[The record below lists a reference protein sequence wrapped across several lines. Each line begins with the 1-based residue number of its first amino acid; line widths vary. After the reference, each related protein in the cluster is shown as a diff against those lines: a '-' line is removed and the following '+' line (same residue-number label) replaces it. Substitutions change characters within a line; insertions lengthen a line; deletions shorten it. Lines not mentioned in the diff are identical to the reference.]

1 MGRETAIKTRCAAD
15 AQAATQPALLSISAG
30 SLAGADAFLT
40 LPASG
45 EVRPNPSREDV
56 SQDRGATA
64 AASAIIYF
72 AHEAIDVEFLHRR
85 DVIGATATDRL
96 PRTAACRGK
105 HFAGSTFWGGG
116 RGGGGATSH
125 HWKRRYGLKGALV
138 GRRPGVGVGGV
149 TRRQGGGASQ
159 RKVGCSRPH
168 DAAPPLLPPRLLGF
182 KGAGKDECGG
192 PFGPTPVC
200 RNSGRTSACASMPG
214 EREASRR
221 QLFEWSR
228 AREGRTQRLGSRS
241 SPEAPAVQI
250 GAQPRTRVSS
260 DTKGKSSSPRSMRWS
275 AIFGKKLS
283 LRSMR
288 WSEMV
293 CDPWSEMVCGSW
305 KIS

>member
-192 PFGPTPVC
+192 PFGPTPA
-200 RNSGRTSACASMPG
+200 TM
-214 EREASRR
+214 ASRSYESANAGLQEFR
-221 QLFEWSR
+221 ANVSMRVHAGGTRGLSAPTLRMEPR
-228 AREGRTQRLGSRS
+228 AR
-241 SPEAPAVQI
+241 
-250 GAQPRTRVSS
+250 
-260 DTKGKSSSPRSMRWS
+260 GKDAAARI
-275 AIFGKKLS
+275 AK
-283 LRSMR
+283 
-288 WSEMV
+288 
-293 CDPWSEMVCGSW
+293 
-305 KIS
+305 

>member
-168 DAAPPLLPPRLLGF
+168 DAATPPSSPLASWVSRVPGKTNAGDPSGPRLF
-182 KGAGKDECGG
+182 AGIQ
-192 PFGPTPVC
+192 
-200 RNSGRTSACASMPG
+200 G
-214 EREASRR
+214 ERQHARPCRGNERPLGANS
-221 QLFEWSR
+221 SNGAAR
-228 AREGRTQRLGSRS
+228 AREGRSGSDREVAPKRPQSKLARNPERVFPATQRGSPVR
-241 SPEAPAVQI
+241 
-250 GAQPRTRVSS
+250 RDR
-260 DTKGKSSSPRSMRWS
+260 
-275 AIFGKKLS
+275 
-283 LRSMR
+283 
-288 WSEMV
+288 
-293 CDPWSEMVCGSW
+293 
-305 KIS
+305 